1 MDYLTFTAQS
11 NHYGDGASKKK
22 IDNIGLVK
30 REHYMYLTLIASCL
44 IVMFINYIFYK
55 NMNVSSEYFF
65 ISVLLTGVFPILAGV
80 YSTIFHIHFAES
92 HTPEELLEELKEETK
107 SLKDSKVPIILFGLG
122 LFITKL
128 EKKHITVIFPFLL
141 VSLIFGT
148 IMIEI
153 FNNLV
158 FDFKNLERMII
169 FQEIEYISLKMSYGF
184 LLMSIYLTYKFF

>member
-1 MDYLTFTAQS
+1 
-11 NHYGDGASKKK
+11 
-22 IDNIGLVK
+22 
-30 REHYMYLTLIASCL
+30 
-44 IVMFINYIFYK
+44 MFINYIFYK

>member
-11 NHYGDGASKKK
+11 NHYGDAASKKK